1 MTTPDFPHDMDPKTH
16 NSSPELE
23 SELPGSG
30 SGPGDSVLRD
40 SVLGIDEQLSPEE
53 LALRRLL
60 HDAVHDIE
68 PRQDA
73 LQHLRRAVPARR
85 THRRQ
90 LLVGTAAACLLAL
103 VAVPAVLHVA
113 GTADTENPNPANASS
128 AHDTGGTNGRTDNGG
143 SESALPAGGGKKD
156 SDGRPRKPSGT
167 SPSTASSSTANPSDT
182 LAATA
187 PLCTSADLGSAQAVT
202 GSAGSSGSVSG
213 YFRISNISA
222 GPCTVNADSATV
234 TATAQ
239 GSADASRISVVDHT
253 AGDGT
258 GLPDTVANPLI
269 LTAGQSYQVE
279 FTWVPASGTT
289 GCEATSTPT
298 PTPTPSASD
307 TSSSGSTTDGTTT
320 ASTVSSTSDDSGSI
334 VLTHTP
340 EAGGPAV
347 STTVSDACAG
357 TVYKTGALL
366 VT

>member
-1 MTTPDFPHDMDPKTH
+1 MTTPDFPHDMDPKNRTP
-16 NSSPELE
+16 SPEPA
-23 SELPGSG
+23 SEL
-30 SGPGDSVLRD
+30 PGDSVLR
-40 SVLGIDEQLSPEE
+40 IDEELSSEE

-128 AHDTGGTNGRTDNGG
+128 AHDTGGTSGGTDNSG
-143 SESALPAGGGKKD
+143 SESALPAGGDKKD
-156 SDGRPRKPSGT
+156 SGKPRKPSGT

-187 PLCTSADLGSAQAVT
+187 PLCTAADLGNTTAVT
-202 GSAGSSGSVSG
+202 GTAGSSGSVTG
-213 YFRISNISA
+213 YFRVSNISA
-222 GPCTVNADSATV
+222 GPCTVNADSAAV

-320 ASTVSSTSDDSGSI
+320 TSTVSSTSDDSGSI

>member
-1 MTTPDFPHDMDPKTH
+1 MTTPDFPHDMDPK
-16 NSSPELE
+16 NRNPSPEPA
-23 SELPGSG
+23 SEL
-30 SGPGDSVLRD
+30 PGDSVLR
-40 SVLGIDEQLSPEE
+40 IDEELSTEE

-128 AHDTGGTNGRTDNGG
+128 AHDTGGTSGGTDTSG
-143 SESALPAGGGKKD
+143 SESALPAGGDKKD
-156 SDGRPRKPSGT
+156 GGKPRKPSGT

-187 PLCTSADLGSAQAVT
+187 PLCTSADLGNTTAVT
-202 GSAGSSGSVSG
+202 GTAGSSGSVTG
-213 YFRISNISA
+213 YFRVSNISG
-222 GPCTVNADSATV
+222 GPCTVNADSASV

-334 VLTHTP
+334 LLTHTP

>member
-1 MTTPDFPHDMDPKTH
+1 MTTPDFPRDMDPK
-16 NSSPELE
+16 NREPSPESPE
-23 SELPGSG
+23 I
-30 SGPGDSVLRD
+30 GDSVPR
-40 SVLGIDEQLSPEE
+40 IDEELSTEE

-113 GTADTENPNPANASS
+113 NTADTENPNPANASS
-128 AHDTGGTNGRTDNGG
+128 AHDTGGTSGGTDNSG

-156 SDGRPRKPSGT
+156 SGKPRKPSGT

-187 PLCTSADLGSAQAVT
+187 PLCTSADLGNTTAVT
-202 GSAGSSGSVSG
+202 GTAGSSGSVTG
-213 YFRISNISA
+213 YFRVSNISA
-222 GPCTVNADSATV
+222 SPCTVNADSAAV

-289 GCEATSTPT
+289 GCEDTSTPT
-298 PTPTPSASD
+298 PTPTPSSSD
-307 TSSSGSTTDGTTT
+307 SSSSGSTTDGTTT
-320 ASTVSSTSDDSGSI
+320 ASNVSSTSDDSGSI
-334 VLTHTP
+334 LLTHTP